1 MKKLL
6 AIVVLGLLFSGNAYA
21 GFFDPTVAGCAIEN
35 ETGKKL
41 HCVSIK
47 YNESKNPGSL
57 RRAENEC
64 YRTLNHY
71 GRKYARYGH
80 WIGGSGCNSSAGP
93 FN

>member
-6 AIVVLGLLFSGNAYA
+6 AIIVLGLLFSENANA

>member
-6 AIVVLGLLFSGNAYA
+6 AIIVLGLLWGGNANA

>member
-1 MKKLL
+1 MKKFLM
-6 AIVVLGLLFSGNAYA
+6 IVFLGLLWSGNANA